1 MIELMPSNDLAIVI
15 LAAGKGTRLK
25 SSLAKVLHRA
35 GGRPLVQHVLA
46 VCAPLKARKVVV
58 VVGHQAEQVSAEIE
72 PLGAESVLQQPPRGT
87 GHAIQIARRA
97 LGLAKFA
104 LVLPGDA
111 PLIRTETL
119 RSMIAAHR
127 NASAAATILT
137 AVVSDPS
144 GYGRILRKSETAVQ
158 AIVEES
164 QLTDEQREL
173 NEINSSIYCFT
184 LKKLWPALAQVK
196 PNNKHRE
203 LYLTD
208 AVAELA
214 AKNETVLAHV
224 ASDAREALGCNTRAD
239 LAEVDRI
246 FRERKRTALMN
257 QGVSIQLPETV
268 LIDPDVSVGEDTVLE
283 PAVQL
288 LGRTRIGERCTIRTG
303 SILSDMIL
311 GDDVLVE
318 PHCVAQQ
325 SRLDDNVIIGPFA
338 RLRPGTHLKDGARAG
353 NFVEMKKTVIGEG
366 SKVPHLTYLGD
377 AHVGPKTNI
386 GAGTITCNYDG
397 FGKHP
402 TTIGRGV
409 FIGSDTTLV
418 APVRIGDGA
427 YVAAG
432 STITENVPPD
442 GLGIARGRQ
451 VIKPRWASQKR
462 RELAAAEHSTKRASK
477 RARLRRKSK
486 RRPKKSRR
494 R

>member
-1 MIELMPSNDLAIVI
+1 MPANDLAVLI

-25 SSLAKVLHRA
+25 SSVAKVLHRA
-35 GGRPLVQHVLA
+35 GGRSLVEHVMA
-46 VCAPLKARKVVV
+46 ACAPLKPRKIIG
-58 VVGHQAEQVSAEIE
+58 VVGHQSEQVSAVIE
-72 PLGAESVLQQPPRGT
+72 PLEVESVLQQPQRGT
-87 GHAIQIARRA
+87 GHAMQVARRA
-97 LGLAKFA
+97 LGSAKLA

-127 NASAAATILT
+127 AANAAATILS
-137 AVVSDPS
+137 AVVTDPA
-144 GYGRILRKSETAVQ
+144 GYGRVLRKSETTVQ

-164 QLTDEQREL
+164 QLTDEQRDL

-184 LKKLWPALAQVK
+184 LAKLWPALAHVK

-208 AVAELA
+208 AVAVLA
-214 AKNETVLAHV
+214 SNNETVLAHV
-224 ASDAREALGCNTRAD
+224 AADPREALGCNTRAD

-246 FRERKRTALMN
+246 FRERKRVDLMN
-257 QGVSIQLPETV
+257 AGVSIQLPETV
-268 LIDPDVSVGEDTVLE
+268 LIDPDVVAGEDTVLE
-283 PAVQL
+283 PGVHL
-288 LGRTRIGERCTIRTG
+288 LGKTKIGQRCTIRTG
-303 SILSDMIL
+303 SVLSDMIL

-318 PHCVAQQ
+318 PHCVAAQ
-325 SRLDDNVIIGPFA
+325 SRLDDNAIIGPFA

-353 NFVEMKKTVIGEG
+353 NFVELKKATVGEG

-377 AHVGPKTNI
+377 AHVGPKSNI

-418 APVRIGDGA
+418 APLRIGDGA
-427 YVAAG
+427 YIAAG
-432 STITENVPPD
+432 STITDNVPPD

-451 VIKPRWASQKR
+451 VNKPRWASRKR
-462 RELAAAEHSTKRASK
+462 RELATAEHSGKRTPSRK
-477 RARLRRKSK
+477 KSK
-486 RRPKKSRR
+486 ARKKKSRR

>member
-1 MIELMPSNDLAIVI
+1 
-15 LAAGKGTRLK
+15 
-25 SSLAKVLHRA
+25 
-35 GGRPLVQHVLA
+35 
-46 VCAPLKARKVVV
+46 
-58 VVGHQAEQVSAEIE
+58 
-72 PLGAESVLQQPPRGT
+72 
-87 GHAIQIARRA
+87 
-97 LGLAKFA
+97 
-104 LVLPGDA
+104 
-111 PLIRTETL
+111 
-119 RSMIAAHR
+119 
-127 NASAAATILT
+127 
-137 AVVSDPS
+137 VVSDPS

-164 QLTDEQREL
+164 QLTEEQREL

-184 LKKLWPALAQVK
+184 LEKLWPALAQVK

-208 AVAELA
+208 AVAVLA

-224 ASDAREALGCNTRAD
+224 ATDSREALGCNTRAD

-246 FRERKRTALMN
+246 FRERKRADLMN

-268 LIDPDVSVGEDTVLE
+268 LIDPDVTAGEDTVLE

-288 LGRTRIGERCTIRTG
+288 LGKTKIGKRCTIRTG
-303 SILSDMIL
+303 TVLSDMVL

-318 PHCVAQQ
+318 PHCIAAQ

-338 RLRPGTHLKDGARAG
+338 RLRPGTHLKNGARAG
-353 NFVEMKKTVIGEG
+353 NFVEMKKAVIGEG
-366 SKVPHLTYLGD
+366 TKIPHLTYLGD
-377 AHVGPKTNI
+377 AKVGAKTNI

-409 FIGSDTTLV
+409 FIGSDTTLL

-451 VIKPRWASQKR
+451 VNKPRWASRKR
-462 RELAAAEHSTKRASK
+462 RELAAAEHSSK
-477 RARLRRKSK
+477 RARPRRKSK
-486 RRPKKSRR
+486 ARSKKSRR

>member
-1 MIELMPSNDLAIVI
+1 
-15 LAAGKGTRLK
+15 
-25 SSLAKVLHRA
+25 
-35 GGRPLVQHVLA
+35 
-46 VCAPLKARKVVV
+46 
-58 VVGHQAEQVSAEIE
+58 VVGHQAEQVSAVVE
-72 PLGAESVLQQPPRGT
+72 PLEAESVLQQPQRGT
-87 GHAIQIARRA
+87 GHAMQVARRA
-97 LGLAKFA
+97 LGGAK
-104 LVLPGDA
+104 LVVVLPGDA
-111 PLIRTETL
+111 PLIRTGTL
-119 RSMIAAHR
+119 RSMIVAHR
-127 NASAAATILT
+127 AANASATILS

-164 QLTDEQREL
+164 QLTEEQREL

-184 LKKLWPALAQVK
+184 LEKLWPALAQVK
-196 PNNKHRE
+196 PHNKHRE

-208 AVAELA
+208 AVAVLA

-224 ASDAREALGCNTRAD
+224 ATDSREALGCNTRAD

-246 FRERKRTALMN
+246 FRERKRADLMN

-268 LIDPDVSVGEDTVLE
+268 LIDPDVTAGEDTVLE

-288 LGRTRIGERCTIRTG
+288 LGKTKIGKRCTIRTG
-303 SILSDMIL
+303 TVLSDMVL

-318 PHCVAQQ
+318 PHCIAAQ

-338 RLRPGTHLKDGARAG
+338 RLRPGTHLKNGARAG
-353 NFVEMKKTVIGEG
+353 NFVEMKKAVIGEG
-366 SKVPHLTYLGD
+366 TKVPHLTYLGD
-377 AHVGPKTNI
+377 AKVGAKTNI

-409 FIGSDTTLV
+409 FIGSDTTLL

-451 VIKPRWASQKR
+451 VNKPRWASRKR
-462 RELAAAEHSTKRASK
+462 RELAAAEHSSK
-477 RARLRRKSK
+477 RARPRRKSK
-486 RRPKKSRR
+486 ARSKKSRR